1 MLQIKQFDTD
11 LLLWLNG
18 LGSEA
23 SDPIWIFF
31 SDKYVWIPL
40 YFLLLYFLYRHLA
53 LREFVLALSS
63 IILLV
68 ILTDQGSVHLFKNIF
83 QRLRPCHVDGLMD
96 QLRLPKGCGGR
107 FGFVSSHAANAFALA
122 FFVGNLLKHKVSGIF
137 SSMMLWATLVALSRV
152 FLGVHYPLDVFVGAL
167 FGILIAGFVLKIFR
181 KAAFS
186 IESTSS

>member
-1 MLQIKQFDTD
+1 MQQIKQFDTD
-11 LLLWLNG
+11 LLLWLNR

-53 LREFVLALSS
+53 LREFVLAISS

-68 ILTDQGSVHLFKNIF
+68 ILTDQGSVHLFKNTF
-83 QRLRPCHVDGLMD
+83 QRLRPCHVESLME
-96 QLRLPKGCGGR
+96 QLRVPKGCGGR
-107 FGFVSSHAANAFALA
+107 YGFVSSHAANAFALA
-122 FFVGNLLKHKVSGIF
+122 FFVGNLLKYKVPSVF
-137 SSMMLWATLVALSRV
+137 SAMMVWAILVAISRV
-152 FLGVHYPLDVFVGAL
+152 FLGVHYPLDVFFGAL
-167 FGILIAGFVLKIFR
+167 YGMLIAGFVLKIYR

-186 IESTSS
+186 IESSSS